1 MAAAPAEIIPAI
13 DIEKLTE
20 GVPRGS
26 WVALSPTGDRR
37 IAHDESLD
45 GVMSKSEAEGEPLP
59 LIIRVPE
66 TATTLIL

>member
-1 MAAAPAEIIPAI
+1 MPDTTTPVIPAL

-26 WVALSPTGDRR
+26 WVAISA
-37 IAHDESLD
+37 AHDRVVAYGSTVD
-45 GVMSKSEAEGEPLP
+45 ATVAGAASEGEMNP

-66 TATTLIL
+66 KAMAFL